1 MNFNQRSSS
10 FGRFS
15 GFIRELGAAERI
27 YCREQIDH
35 GNQTLVQV
43 LILSK
48 EVRIDEIKARE
59 ALLEL
64 YEDYC
69 PVLGYEVCPSDDRTT
84 LVYKAKEKER
94 AEEDLLTNFRYE
106 QV

>member
-1 MNFNQRSSS
+1 MEFL
-10 FGRFS
+10 GL
-15 GFIRELGAAERI
+15 IRELGAAERI

-43 LILSK
+43 LVLSK
-48 EVRIDEIKARE
+48 EIHIDEMKARE
-59 ALLEL
+59 ALLQL
-64 YEDYC
+64 YEDFC
-69 PVLGYEVCPSDDRTT
+69 PLLGYEVCSSDNQTT
-84 LVYKAKEKER
+84 LFYKAKEKER